1 MRCYGVLPGY
11 PTAGTLCFFSKQE
24 LVQLIKHYIRGETS
38 GGRNGTGMCSPQEE
52 VQALPDSVKS
62 SWVHNG
68 STVQLHFAHRQ
79 DPFCIWYLI

>member
-1 MRCYGVLPGY
+1 MLWSASGVSYSGN
-11 PTAGTLCFFSKQE
+11 AMFFQQARACPADQA
-24 LVQLIKHYIRGETS
+24 LYTR
-38 GGRNGTGMCSPQEE
+38 RNIWRAQWNRDVLPQEE